1 MAAHRGLFIGLGC
14 LALIV
19 LAGVIAGVVV
29 LVSSAS
35 LPDDIILG
43 LKVSGPIAEVSAQDP
58 FAELTG
64 GGSTS
69 LRELRRALVMAA
81 EDDRVSG
88 VRIQVHSFGGG
99 FATIQEIR
107 TLIDRVS
114 ASGKWTEAYIETAG
128 EFAPGNGVYYLASAC
143 DSITMHPGGDVN
155 FLGLSSRTPFIKGT
169 FDKLGIEPEF
179 PGRGPYKTARFMY
192 TETGFTEE
200 QREMTRWLLGSV
212 TDQMIGDIASDRGT
226 APDEM
231 RDLMDY
237 GPHFGDEAVKVGLVD
252 RLEDWTDFTNRI
264 ESENPDAEVLSAGT
278 YLERRPAKSTGNRIA
293 VVTGVGAIMR
303 GPNRQSLNPLFGGD
317 VMGSDT
323 IARAW
328 RDVRRANGIKAAI
341 FRVDSPGGSALASEI
356 IRQEMIRTA
365 EDIPVVV
372 SMSNVAA
379 SGGYWISCGAQRI
392 IAYPAT
398 LTGSIGVFAGH
409 LDTSDFWSEKL
420 GVTFGRMDFGRN
432 ANLYGD
438 LESWDDEQRAIAER
452 MLDRIYEDFLE
463 RAAAARDM
471 TTDEV
476 HAVAE
481 GRVWTGQQAFERG
494 LVDAVGGFDVALD
507 HARELA
513 GLDEDAAVTLV
524 DFPKKQPW
532 WQQMLEQA
540 NRQEV
545 TVEAVMDTVQ
555 QSMETGRLETPGVVW
570 MPPIV
575 IE

>member
-1 MAAHRGLFIGLGC
+1 M
-14 LALIV
+14 
-19 LAGVIAGVVV
+19 
-29 LVSSAS
+29 
-35 LPDDIILG
+35 
-43 LKVSGPIAEVSAQDP
+43 
-58 FAELTG
+58 
-64 GGSTS
+64 
-69 LRELRRALVMAA
+69 
-81 EDDRVSG
+81 
-88 VRIQVHSFGGG
+88 
-99 FATIQEIR
+99 
-107 TLIDRVS
+107 
-114 ASGKWTEAYIETAG
+114 
-128 EFAPGNGVYYLASAC
+128 
-143 DSITMHPGGDVN
+143 
-155 FLGLSSRTPFIKGT
+155 
-169 FDKLGIEPEF
+169 
-179 PGRGPYKTARFMY
+179 
-192 TETGFTEE
+192 
-200 QREMTRWLLGSV
+200 
-212 TDQMIGDIASDRGT
+212 
-226 APDEM
+226 
-231 RDLMDY
+231 
-237 GPHFGDEAVKVGLVD
+237 D

-264 ESENPDAEVLSAGT
+264 DADNPDAEVLSAGT

-409 LDTSDFWSEKL
+409 LNTSDFWSEKL

-438 LESWDDEQRAIAER
+438 LESWNDEQRAIAER

-481 GRVWTGQQAFERG
+481 GRVWTGQQALERG

-513 GLDEDAAVTLV
+513 GLDGDAAVSLV
-524 DFPKKQPW
+524 DFPKKLPW

-540 NRQEV
+540 NQQEV